1 MPIIQ
6 TTTWVAEKSYLHF
19 EAVVFGGRNAQAK
32 RLD

>member
-6 TTTWVAEKSYLHF
+6 TTTWVAEKSYLDF